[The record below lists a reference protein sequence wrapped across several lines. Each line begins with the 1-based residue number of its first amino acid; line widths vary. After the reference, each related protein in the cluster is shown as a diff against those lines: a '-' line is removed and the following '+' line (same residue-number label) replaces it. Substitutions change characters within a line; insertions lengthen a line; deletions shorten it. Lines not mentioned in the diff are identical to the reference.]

1 MGEQVGDAFP
11 DCLQG
16 VVLWL
21 QRPERTADRLLAG
34 PGGRNRVWYRP
45 PFGLVQRPVGIQVVQ
60 PQTPQRLV
68 SRSGRDGGV
77 GVVRSSRAVGG
88 AGLRLL
94 ASHPLAAPRR
104 KLIG

>member
-1 MGEQVGDAFP
+1 ATAAQRCRATASPAVAPGDRGLPSNAELASDRGRRCPLGEQVGDAFP

-45 PFGLVQRPVGIQVVQ
+45 PFGLVQRPVRGQVLR
-60 PQTPQRLV
+60 PRALQRL
-68 SRSGRDGGV
+68 
-77 GVVRSSRAVGG
+77 G
-88 AGLRLL
+88 AR
-94 ASHPLAAPRR
+94 
-104 KLIG
+104 